1 MKYKAHNYQQ
11 FATDFIV
18 NNPVSCLMLD
28 MGLGKT
34 VITLTALEEL
44 VLDRFEVSRILV
56 IAPKRVAESTWP
68 NEISKWEH
76 LNGLSF
82 SLVLGSRQE
91 REEALQKKAF
101 LYIINSFFFNTN

>member
-18 NNPVSCLMLD
+18 NNPVSCLMVD

-44 VLDRFEVSRILV
+44 VLDRFEV
-56 IAPKRVAESTWP
+56 
-68 NEISKWEH
+68 
-76 LNGLSF
+76 
-82 SLVLGSRQE
+82 
-91 REEALQKKAF
+91 
-101 LYIINSFFFNTN
+101 